1 MHLLVSARRPL
12 SLLLSIAFQLQ
23 YKCRSSLPLV
33 VRGFAVGSFSVKRVQ
48 ADGRSES
55 DAVLI
60 RLQFTCLPSGWHPR
74 ERTKALPSACFH
86 SLIPLRVCQ
95 SIGAVMKMLNY
106 FYVWTS
112 EINL

>member
-1 MHLLVSARRPL
+1 M
-12 SLLLSIAFQLQ
+12 
-23 YKCRSSLPLV
+23 
-33 VRGFAVGSFSVKRVQ
+33 RGFAVGSFSVKRLQ

-106 FYVWTS
+106 FYVWAS
-112 EINL
+112 EINLRDWVTHHSGLRSISFVLINLLLRLA